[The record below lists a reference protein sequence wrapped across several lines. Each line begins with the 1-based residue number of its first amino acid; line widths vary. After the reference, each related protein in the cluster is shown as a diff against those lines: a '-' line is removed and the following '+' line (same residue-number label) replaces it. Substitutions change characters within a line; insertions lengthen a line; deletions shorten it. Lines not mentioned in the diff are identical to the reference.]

1 MNELTLRNKAL
12 ATIAR
17 MAVDALG
24 ADPEMLDSPVSL
36 VGHLVKHLDHARS
49 EVKRLTEKLA
59 EIERECDEYRKDR
72 VRLAGEVL
80 ATHAREALLE
90 SRCLHLEA
98 QLAKALGKE
107 DRP

>member
-1 MNELTLRNKAL
+1 MNELALRNKAL

-36 VGHLVKHLDHARS
+36 VGHLVKHLDRARS
-49 EVKRLTEKLA
+49 EVKR
-59 EIERECDEYRKDR
+59 
-72 VRLAGEVL
+72 
-80 ATHAREALLE
+80 LE

-98 QLAKALGKE
+98 QLAEALGKE